1 MTVSILPTI
10 KKVVAEKFNSFFVNV
25 GPNVAHKIPS
35 NSQSPTA
42 SMIRNINSMAVLP
55 VNESEVIDI
64 IKNLK
69 YSSPGSISAK
79 VVKATYPH
87 FIEPLTHIMNLSITQ
102 GIYPKELKLAK
113 VIPLSK
119 TGDPM
124 IFSNYRPVSVLPL
137 FSKILE
143 NLMYTRL
150 LLFINKY
157 KLLYFYQFGFR
168 RGHSPDLVLICL
180 VDKISNALE
189 DGEYSLGI
197 FLDFSKAFDTVNH
210 DILFTKLEY
219 LGIRDVTLQWF
230 KSYLSDR
237 EQYVVYNDSNSSCQL
252 ITADNWICAP
262 CYIEFAVL

>member
-1 MTVSILPTI
+1 
-10 KKVVAEKFNSFFVNV
+10 
-25 GPNVAHKIPS
+25 
-35 NSQSPTA
+35 
-42 SMIRNINSMAVLP
+42 
-55 VNESEVIDI
+55 
-64 IKNLK
+64 
-69 YSSPGSISAK
+69 
-79 VVKATYPH
+79 
-87 FIEPLTHIMNLSITQ
+87 MNLSITQ
-102 GIYPKELKLAK
+102 GIFPKEMKLAK
-113 VIPLSK
+113 VNPLFK

-137 FSKILE
+137 ILE

-150 LLFINKY
+150 LSFINKY

-168 RGHSPDLVLICL
+168 RGHSPDLALICL

-189 DGEYSLGI
+189 DAEYVLGL

-252 ITADNWICAP
+252 MWCSSRFHIRTI
-262 CYIEFAVL
+262 AVLIIHQWPC